1 MNARTF
7 RASTM
12 PEALAKVQAELGPEA
27 LVLASHKVLSGP
39 AWQIWRE
46 PEIEVLVLPPNAAVD
61 QDGALPTEPPN
72 VPEPAPLSPTSWPG
86 PLDQLHRQLIAGGV
100 DEHLARQIAS
110 GAADMLGPRALRNL
124 QRLREHVARDLA
136 ARLPVGEYLPRQ
148 GEQRII
154 VLVGPSGVGKTAA
167 TAKLAGYA
175 HYTLGRRAAIITL
188 DTFRVGALAQIQ
200 TFADIL
206 RLPLAVAYTPA
217 DLTAA
222 IADYREMDLIVIDTP
237 GRNPRRSAELVELA
251 ALLTPLPLSRRTFLV
266 ASATAK
272 SSDLAEAA
280 SAFRGLELNGLMFTK
295 MDETVTFGNLYTL
308 ACATTLPASYFCFGP
323 RVLQDIEPASPERLV
338 DLMLEQEN
346 EYV

>member
-12 PEALAKVQAELGPEA
+12 PEALAKVHAELGPEA
-27 LVLASHKVLSGP
+27 LVLASHKVLSAP
-39 AWQIWRE
+39 AWQVWRG
-46 PEIEVLVLPPNAAVD
+46 PEIEVLALPPNAAVD
-61 QDGALPTEPPN
+61 QGGTMSTESPN
-72 VPEPAPLSPTSWPG
+72 IPEPAPPSPTTWPE
-86 PLDQLHRQLIAGGV
+86 PLARTHRQLVADGV
-100 DEHLARQIAS
+100 DENLATQIAS
-110 GAADMLGPRALRNL
+110 GAAEMLGPRALRDF
-124 QRLREHVARDLA
+124 QRLREHLARDLA
-136 ARLPVGEYLPRQ
+136 ARLPVGEYLPRK

-154 VLVGPSGVGKTAA
+154 VLVGSSGVGKTAT

-175 HYTLGRRAAIITL
+175 HYTLGRRVAVITL

-206 RLPLAVAYTPA
+206 HVPLTVAYTPA

-222 IADYREMDLIVIDTP
+222 VADYREMDLIVIDTP
-237 GRNPRRSAELVELA
+237 GRNPRRTAELVELA

-308 ACATTLPASYFCFGP
+308 ACVTTLPASYFCFGP
-323 RVLQDIEPASPERLV
+323 HVLHDIEPASPERLV
-338 DLMLEQEN
+338 DLMLELEN